1 MVKKSFVFAFFFLLV
16 AIQFLNAQQ
25 FNVLKRSDF
34 DLKGPVKKCVVFT
47 KYGQEQYVFNES
59 GFLLSA
65 ATIFSKEDSET
76 VFYKY
81 QQDNLIE
88 KRVEVYTNG
97 RLDKSSS
104 IASFYTYDT
113 IPTTK
118 IKERVMNYDRVFI
131 DQFEYKYDTIGRLSQ
146 EIRTNTEGRYQI
158 DISYQWDTIQGI
170 KNVSYLSD
178 SIPVKK
184 IDSFFKG
191 PQRTIYKVV
200 STQFAEGLEK
210 NQKVEFFNSKKQLL
224 ESQDFSFV
232 VQDSLRVPSFKWSET
247 FQYNPIGNPIS
258 QTIKKG
264 VTSQSKKMLYQ
275 LDGSPYK
282 NWIKKIITPDN
293 TYTTRRIIYF

>member
-1 MVKKSFVFAFFFLLV
+1 M
-16 AIQFLNAQQ
+16 QFLNAQQ

-81 QQDNLIE
+81 QQDTLIE
-88 KRVEVYTNG
+88 KRVEVYTNS

-118 IKERVMNYDRVFI
+118 IKERVMNYDRVFL

-158 DISYQWDTIQGI
+158 DVSYQWDTIQGI
-170 KNVSYLSD
+170 RNVSYFSD
-178 SIPVKK
+178 SIPIKK

-224 ESQDFSFV
+224 ESQDFYFV
-232 VQDSLRVPSFKWSET
+232 VQDSLRVPSLKWSET
-247 FQYNPIGNPIS
+247 FLYNPIGNPIS
-258 QTIKKG
+258 QIIKKG